1 MAKDDLKLKDLFTHL
16 VDWIK
21 GKFSE
26 QDTKIAANK
35 YTLPQATEY
44 ELGGV
49 KTRSTYPG
57 ERYSGK
63 VVTEQYVCECSDAL
77 FDLMDL
83 STRSLKDEIKN
94 KTSPATASTAG
105 LVKIVTAIGEQ
116 DSAIVPTLKYIE
128 AYLNDFNNSLGY
140 QEGMIQKKADKSELS
155 DYAKTS
161 ALSNYATT
169 SALTSLQ
176 STINN
181 KADKSDLNSKA
192 NASDLTSL
200 RNIVDSKVSPATAS
214 KEGIVKLLD
223 NENSVLYPDFK
234 GTAAGVSHVD
244 NVIKSMEVGMSAQLN
259 LKQDKIKIVTTE
271 PTASST
277 ASDPEGTIYFKV

>member
-16 VDWIK
+16 VNWIK

-26 QDTKIAANK
+26 QDTKIAANE
-35 YTLPQATEY
+35 YTLPQATET

-49 KTRSTYPG
+49 KTRSAYPG

-181 KADKSDLNSKA
+181 KADKSDLN
-192 NASDLTSL
+192 
-200 RNIVDSKVSPATAS
+200 PATAS
-214 KEGIVKLLD
+214 KDGIVKLLD
-223 NENSVLYPDFK
+223 NEDSVLYPDYK

-244 NVIKSMEVGMSAQLN
+244 NVIKSMEVGMNAQLN